1 MRTQNDK
8 KMKKNIKNKLT
19 HGTQLS
25 QRQTSLVLGLEA
37 TGFRVSSFRGIS
49 IAADL
54 EGVSREVVGP
64 TVAVVIPTVME

>member
-1 MRTQNDK
+1 MHTQNDK

-19 HGTQLS
+19 HGAQLS

-37 TGFRVSSFRGIS
+37 GFWGIS